1 MLIGR
6 FLGALAALCTLS
18 LPAMA
23 QLKDLTPHRALYKI
37 RAAPA
42 PAGTLPVEASG
53 SIAYELKQTCDGLEW
68 RQHMDLTA
76 SGGGQDIRLEQ
87 TWTGS
92 ESFDGKR
99 FRFETRS
106 TADGATQ
113 PIVRGSAEM
122 KDSGEGEAKFTS
134 PNTRTVALPA
144 GTLFP
149 MAALAKGLA
158 DRKAGQDGFDYK
170 VFIGEKPEPPYRMTG
185 ILGIAP
191 RRARELPP
199 PQGDGDLIAGKEP
212 FYMHMSFFDTEDKDA
227 IEPSHTW
234 GSAILESGIEI
245 LGIQTAGPLRFE
257 YVIERIEKLPVPK
270 C

>member
-1 MLIGR
+1 
-6 FLGALAALCTLS
+6 
-18 LPAMA
+18 
-23 QLKDLTPHRALYKI
+23 
-37 RAAPA
+37 
-42 PAGTLPVEASG
+42 
-53 SIAYELKQTCDGLEW
+53 
-68 RQHMDLTA
+68 MDLTA

-99 FRFETRS
+99 YRFETRS

-122 KDSGEGEAKFTS
+122 KDGGEGEAKFTS
-134 PNTRTVALPA
+134 PATRTVSLPA

-149 MAALAKGLA
+149 MAAMAKGLA
-158 DRKAGQDGFDYK
+158 DRKSGQDGFDYK

-185 ILGIAP
+185 ILGTAP

-212 FYMHMSFFDTEDKDA
+212 FYMHMSFFDSEDKDA

-257 YVIERIEKLPVPK
+257 YVIERIEKLPMPK